1 MALFGMETS
10 SEYTKVRNQLEKTEK
25 RVKTEVDAM
34 EAQTPLLKSTT
45 TKIDET
51 DEHSPGEI
59 GLTVENEQ
67 GGSAS
72 AGFHDKQLPREIKTQ
87 PQLYKYEYSTSV

>member
-1 MALFGMETS
+1 MALFGNETS
-10 SEYTKVRNQLEKTEK
+10 SEYTKVRNQLDKTEK
-25 RVKTEVDAM
+25 RLKTEVDAM

-72 AGFHDKQLPREIKTQ
+72 AGFRDEQLPREIKTQ